1 MIKNQDVKKR
11 EVAPEIRALLNKTY
25 AMLDCKQAKDAEFM
39 RELNLPYNSS
49 FHARNA
55 FRQPE
60 TSQISEPVL
69 LTQQQCEGIRQIQKL
84 CSHITEMCQQI
95 NTINTVCRLK
105 LEPLMFFELTML
117 MMQMDKEIAESKI
130 TANQMGLS
138 VN

>member
-1 MIKNQDVKKR
+1 MIKNQNVKKR
-11 EVAPEIRALLNKTY
+11 KVSPEIRALLNKTY

-39 RELNLPYNSS
+39 RELNQPYNSS
-49 FHARNA
+49 FRAKNA

-84 CSHITEMCQQI
+84 CSHIAEMCQQI

-105 LEPLMFFELTML
+105 LEPLMLFELTTL
-117 MMQMDKEIAESKI
+117 LMQMDKEISESKI
-130 TANQMGLS
+130 TANQMGLP